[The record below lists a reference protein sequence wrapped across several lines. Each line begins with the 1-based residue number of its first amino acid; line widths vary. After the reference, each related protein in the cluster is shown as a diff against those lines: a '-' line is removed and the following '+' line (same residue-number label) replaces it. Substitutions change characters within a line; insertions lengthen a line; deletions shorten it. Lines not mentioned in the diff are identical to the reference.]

1 MLFYLYSRCV
11 VVDVSLNRLKFVLN
25 ILGMKKVLNS
35 LSLQICTSPNVY
47 VSNNNGNINSSQ
59 LLETSSNKVLEKNS
73 EKTHK
78 SEKFLI
84 SHSSEPEAYTP
95 NLTSPPHLTE
105 NSQLQSKSTPQPV
118 VSTPP
123 ATPALS
129 ESNLKI
135 SSPCKDNSSIPDG
148 HESTPNMSTLHRPK
162 ARKLNTIFSF
172 PPDPFPCLHLESSP
186 HVQEGDMNSN
196 FVTEPIGSKSTD
208 MCDRTSPSLTVS
220 SGDNKPLTPD
230 ICKIKNPNSVTQTA
244 CDEEFQR
251 PLSVVPEIP
260 ELLPRPRSAFVPV
273 SQNNKVLT
281 PGIPAIKKPLHG
293 ILLREEFPRS
303 NSVVPQEFAQFPP
316 RPNSAFMPNNQFYG
330 YPGYNISSVFSGF
343 HPGYQFNPYHS
354 YQPYPGFHIPGMF
367 PTPMPRHNIF
377 QVKY

>member
-47 VSNNNGNINSSQ
+47 VSNNNGIINSSQ